1 MDIKREIISKI
12 NKILKDEKLE
22 LSEQELKYIIKI
34 WVIENYPEHN
44 VNDIKFY
51 HYSDEGDPQEKEKI
65 GARIL
70 I

>member
-12 NKILKDEKLE
+12 SKILQNEKLE
-22 LSEQELKYIIKI
+22 LSEQEIKYIIKM
-34 WVIENYPEHN
+34 WVIENYPEHK
-44 VNDIKFY
+44 VDDIKFY

-70 I
+70 V

>member
-12 NKILKDEKLE
+12 NKILQNEKLE
-22 LSEQELKYIIKI
+22 LSEQELKYIIKV
-34 WVIENYPEHN
+34 WVIENSGN
-44 VNDIKFY
+44 SVNDIKFY

-70 I
+70 V